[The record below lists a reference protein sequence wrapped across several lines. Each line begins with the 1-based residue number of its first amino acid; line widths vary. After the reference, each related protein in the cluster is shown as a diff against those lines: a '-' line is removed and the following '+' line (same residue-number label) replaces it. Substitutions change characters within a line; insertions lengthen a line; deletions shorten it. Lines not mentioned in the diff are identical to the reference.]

1 MIVAQK
7 PAQSLAAPHGPLA
20 VAVRI
25 PGKQQNIALPLVIPL
40 DMEMLDI
47 VAQRSPQRALAEED
61 HFGQALLLDRPD
73 PAFRVGIR
81 VRTAQQVD
89 GFNTKRAHTIRA
101 T

>member
-7 PAQSLAAPHGPLA
+7 PAQSLAAPHWTLA

-25 PGKQQNIALPLVIPL
+25 PRKQQNIALPLVIPL

-61 HFGQALLLDRPD
+61 HLGQALLLDRPH
-73 PAFRVGIR
+73 PALCVGIQ
-81 VRTAQQVD
+81 VRAACRQRERCDPT
-89 GFNTKRAHTIRA
+89 
-101 T
+101 